1 MENIYDF
8 EEKCGHHPVI
18 VRECS
23 RKLVF
28 QGGALGKN
36 AIPLK
41 DKSMTFERT
50 RVQNES
56 RTDSKFFLSSIYLK
70 KTTSYILV
78 KTVKSLWLLTLTP
91 LHCLYKYNCT
101 CELFRILPA
110 VFEAWHAHR
119 SFAPLRIAHHRG
131 EVARDLLSEAD
142 VSVEWTRA

>member
-8 EEKCGHHPVI
+8 EEKCGHHPVT

-23 RKLVF
+23 RKLIF

-56 RTDSKFFLSSIYLK
+56 RTDSKFFSSPF
-70 KTTSYILV
+70 T
-78 KTVKSLWLLTLTP
+78 
-91 LHCLYKYNCT
+91 
-101 CELFRILPA
+101 E
-110 VFEAWHAHR
+110 
-119 SFAPLRIAHHRG
+119 
-131 EVARDLLSEAD
+131 
-142 VSVEWTRA
+142 